1 MMTMPATRPTLIRI
15 LALAC
20 GLALTLGCTL
30 HKAQKAYDEG
40 RYEDSAM
47 AYRQVLMQDPSNAKA
62 KLGYR
67 RTAVLAAEQHLEKA
81 RGYRRQNQKDLEYI
95 EVRRAVVLDP
105 NNAVAGDWLKNL
117 ELEAQR
123 RKAREDSG
131 EDIEAMKAKADKNP
145 FQILA
150 KSPEGM
156 DLNFPRKTSL
166 REIFQHL
173 GKNAGVNIIFHGSF
187 QESQITIDLRG
198 LSFQRILDTLMLQN
212 DLFYKVLDPN
222 TIMIFKNTPQNR
234 DLYENQFLQTYYLS
248 NAEVDNVR
256 QIFTTLMPTLK
267 VFVDKRLNA
276 ITIKAKPTEL
286 NIANRIVGQLD
297 KAKPEVMV
305 YLELLEVTESS
316 LEQVGLLPV
325 LGPTDTTGTFRLGA
339 TIDNTGGP
347 NTNKGAI
354 RISKGDVRFLFP
366 SVALDALK
374 SSGDA
379 KLVASP
385 NIRVLSGESG
395 EINIGEKISTTQSS
409 LSGLGST
416 GTTGTQLPG
425 GLGGLGGLAGG
436 YGSTQFSYEDVGVKI
451 KVEPRVHHNGDITL
465 KIDSTVKT
473 LKAGSAPG
481 RPDLGNR
488 EIKTLARLK
497 DGETAVFGGLL
508 KDEEQKSLQ
517 GIWGISDIPVLGKL
531 LGNTRRNRAKTDV
544 ILTIRAVLV
553 RTPDFADGD
562 FEPYNPDANVE
573 KAKKPEAPK
582 ADEEEEAPAQAA
594 APAAPVVKRG
604 KPARSEKDEE
614 DAVPSRKRGKPTPAE
629 KALESGA
636 AKPTPGDKPEEA
648 AIPKPPEAPADSS
661 TTKPK
666 EPATIAKAA
675 DAPSSGDASSELVF
689 FLSPL
694 NEHLAKGEKLRI
706 NILAS
711 GGKGITEGS
720 LDLMVDP
727 KLAMTGLGPG
737 EFITTEGGSIE
748 QVPGKG
754 GAVTIRFKR
763 NGGATDSGSLVWIEV
778 EAKQSGNAPVVIQSG
793 RFSAGANPVSG
804 RWVNALVTVD

>member
-1 MMTMPATRPTLIRI
+1 MPQTRTTLSLI
-15 LALAC
+15 LALAST
-20 GLALTLGCTL
+20 LALTLGCSL

-40 RYEDSAM
+40 RYEDAAM
-47 AYRQVLMQDPSNAKA
+47 AYREVLLQDPSNPKA

-67 RTAVLAAEQHLEKA
+67 RTAVLAAEQHIEKA
-81 RGYRRQNQKDLEYI
+81 RGYRRQNQKDLEYM

-105 NNAVAGDWLKNL
+105 NNAVAADWLKNL

-123 RKAREDSG
+123 RKSREDAG
-131 EDIEAMKAKADKNP
+131 EDIEAMKAKAEKNP
-145 FQILA
+145 FQINP
-150 KSPEGM
+150 KTTEGL
-156 DLNFPRKTSL
+156 DLNFGRKTSL
-166 REIFQHL
+166 REIFQL
-173 GKNAGVNIIFHGSF
+173 LAKTTGVNIIFHSSF
-187 QESQITIDLRG
+187 QESQVSIDLRG

-212 DLFYKVLDPN
+212 DLFYKVLDAN
-222 TIMIFKNTPQNR
+222 SIMIFKNTPQNK

-256 QIFTTLMPTLK
+256 TIFTTLMPTLK

-286 NIANRIVGQLD
+286 NIANRIVRQLD
-297 KAKPEVMV
+297 KSKPEVMV

-325 LGPTDTTGTFRLGA
+325 LGPSDTTGTFRMGA

-354 RISKGDVRFLFP
+354 RISKSDIRFLFP
-366 SVALDALK
+366 SLALDALK

-385 NIRVLSGESG
+385 NIRVLSGEAG

-416 GTTGTQLPG
+416 GTTGTTLPG
-425 GLGGLGGLAGG
+425 SLGSLAGLGG

-488 EIKTLARLK
+488 EIKTFARLK

-517 GIWGISDIPVLGKL
+517 GIWGLSDIPVLGKL
-531 LGNTRRNRAKTDV
+531 LGNTHRNRAKTDV

-553 RTPDFADGD
+553 RTPDLSEDD
-562 FEPYNPDANVE
+562 FEPYDPDATAQKNR
-573 KAKKPEAPK
+573 KPAAPK
-582 ADEEEEAPAQAA
+582 PVEPEEAAA
-594 APAAPVVKRG
+594 APAKAAE
-604 KPARSEKDEE
+604 PA
-614 DAVPSRKRGKPTPAE
+614 
-629 KALESGA
+629 A
-636 AKPTPGDKPEEA
+636 AKGRPEEPA
-648 AIPKPPEAPADSS
+648 AAKAAEAPADSS
-661 TTKPK
+661 ATKPAGVTK
-666 EPATIAKAA
+666 APEPST
-675 DAPSSGDASSELVF
+675 GDASSELVF

-694 NEHLAKGEKLRI
+694 NEHLAKGERLRL

-720 LDLMVDP
+720 LDLMIDP
-727 KLAMTGLGPG
+727 KLAMSGLGPG
-737 EFITTEGGSIE
+737 EFITAEGGSIE
-748 QVPGKG
+748 QVPGKA
-754 GAVTIRFKR
+754 GAVTVRFKR
-763 NGGATDSGSLVWIEV
+763 NSGATDSGSLVWIEV
-778 EAKQSGNAPVVIQSG
+778 EARQSGNAPVVIQSG
-793 RFSAGANPVSG
+793 RFAAGANPVSG